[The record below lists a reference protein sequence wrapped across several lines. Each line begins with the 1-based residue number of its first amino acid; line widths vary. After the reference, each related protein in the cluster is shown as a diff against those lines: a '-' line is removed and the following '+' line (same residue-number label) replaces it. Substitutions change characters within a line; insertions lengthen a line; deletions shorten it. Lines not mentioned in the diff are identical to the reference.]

1 MAPSRPPHRRGTRS
15 PEGPVGGRPRRTPA
29 YPLIALVIVL
39 VVLGT
44 GAAKDR
50 YQGKHRQTLGWR
62 AWSAQR
68 NADGPSTQSSCKH
81 SSN

>member
-15 PEGPVGGRPRRTPA
+15 PEGLVGGRPRRTPA

-44 GAAKDR
+44 GC
-50 YQGKHRQTLGWR
+50 GEGPISRQ
-62 AWSAQR
+62 AQ
-68 NADGPSTQSSCKH
+68 ADDGLARVVG
-81 SSN
+81 